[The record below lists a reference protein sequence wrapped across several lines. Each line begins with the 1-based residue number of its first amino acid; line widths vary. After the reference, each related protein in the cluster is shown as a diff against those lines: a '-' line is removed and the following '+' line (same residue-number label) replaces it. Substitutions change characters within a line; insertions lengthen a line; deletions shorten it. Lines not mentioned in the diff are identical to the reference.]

1 MRRTDW
7 YAATKPDEAQRSDS
21 AFSTSWPALGGA
33 YSISAMLT
41 DRALSGLQK
50 ITARDRVLT
59 AREDLLTYAGD
70 ATPLYRRAPA
80 AVVIPRDAD
89 EVARIVRLAN
99 DEGFPIVPRGAG
111 TGLSAGAVPP
121 AGGVVLLFPSWN
133 RILEID
139 RANMTAWVEPGVV
152 TADLHHAAEREG
164 LFYPPDPGS
173 MRVCTIG
180 GNVAE
185 NAGGLRGLKY
195 GVTKDYVQG
204 LEVILPMGELVQL
217 GGKSV
222 KDVAGYNLKD
232 LLVGSEGTLG
242 IFTKILVKLI
252 PRPET
257 CRTILALFDSITAAG
272 DAVAAIIG
280 ERILPATLEFLD
292 QTTIRAVE
300 SFARLGLPDDAA
312 ALLLIEVDGRTAVVE
327 QDAHEVARICRRQGA
342 TDVRS
347 AATEDEAE
355 DLRTA
360 RRAAFSALA
369 RIGPTT
375 ILEDATVPRS
385 AVPEMLKRI
394 HEIAARHDVRMGVF
408 GHAGDGNLHPTCLT
422 DARDRQA
429 IVRAEAALEE
439 IFAAAIGLGGTITG
453 EHGVGL
459 AKKRFLERQVG
470 DSVIRFMRQIK
481 AVLDPN
487 QVLNPGKIF
496 EPAPRC
502 EHPPAGH
509 PRYEEALA

>member
-1 MRRTDW
+1 
-7 YAATKPDEAQRSDS
+7 
-21 AFSTSWPALGGA
+21 
-33 YSISAMLT
+33 MLT
-41 DRALSGLQK
+41 DRALSGLQN
-50 ITARDRVLT
+50 ITSRDRVLT

-70 ATPLYRRAPA
+70 ATPLFAQPPA
-80 AVVIPRDAD
+80 AIVIPKNSD
-89 EVARIVRLAN
+89 EVARVVLLAN
-99 DEGFPIVPRGAG
+99 EEGFPIVPRGAG

-121 AGGVVLLFPSWN
+121 TGGVVLLFPSWN

-152 TADLHHAAEREG
+152 TTDLHAAAEREG

-195 GVTKDYVQG
+195 GVTKDYVRG
-204 LEVILPMGELVQL
+204 LEVVLPTGDLVRL

-222 KDVAGYNLKD
+222 KDVAGYNLGD

-242 IFTKILVKLI
+242 IFTRILVKLI
-252 PRPET
+252 PKPET
-257 CRTILALFDSITAAG
+257 ARTVLALFNTVEAAG
-272 DAVAAIIG
+272 DAVAAILG
-280 ERILPATLEFLD
+280 ERILPATMEFLD
-292 QTTIRAVE
+292 RTTIRAVE

-312 ALLLIEVDGRTAVVE
+312 ALLLIEVDGRASVVE
-327 QDAHEVARICRRQGA
+327 EDAHEVARICRLHGA
-342 TDVRS
+342 AEVKS
-347 AATEDEAE
+347 AATAEEAD
-355 DLRTA
+355 DLKTA

-369 RIGPTT
+369 RVGPTT

-385 AVPEMLKRI
+385 AVPEMLARI
-394 HEIAARHDVRMGVF
+394 HQIAARHDVRIGVF

-422 DARDRQA
+422 DARDPLA
-429 IVRAEAALEE
+429 LARAEAALEE
-439 IFAAAIGLGGTITG
+439 IFAAAIMLGGTITG

-470 DSVIRFMRQIK
+470 DPVIRFMRQVK
-481 AVLDPN
+481 AALDPN

-496 EPAPRC
+496 DPAPRC
-502 EHPPAGH
+502 EHPPIGH